1 MTSSSVVG
9 AIISN
14 IVQPLIQLM
23 FIVAILIF
31 VWGVVEM
38 IMNSSNEEARSVGTK
53 HMMWGL
59 IGLFIMFTVYG
70 ILNLLVNTLTS

>member
-1 MTSSSVVG
+1 MTSSGIIGSV
-9 AIISN
+9 ISN

-23 FIVAILIF
+23 FIVAVLVF

-38 IMNSSNEEARSVGTK
+38 IINASNEEARGDGTK

-59 IGLFIMFTVYG
+59 IGLFIMFSVYG
-70 ILNLLVNTLTS
+70 ILNLLVNTLTP

>member
-1 MTSSSVVG
+1 MTSSKIVG

-23 FIVAILIF
+23 FVIAIVVFI
-31 VWGVVEM
+31 WGVVEM
-38 IMNSSNEEARSVGTK
+38 IISASNEEARSTGTK

-59 IGLFIMFTVYG
+59 IGLFIMFSVYG
-70 ILNLLVNTLTS
+70 ILNLIVNTLTP